1 MSSRNK
7 GILAIGFALVAPLLM
22 ADAAAQKLFQPP
34 GANLTYGDVTHGM
47 RVQSASTNPAAAAA
61 DMARQ
66 GDEAKSGAVVS
77 AAAGVEFGNIQQL
90 WDFYDEISRAYQPS
104 DGDVDYPGQLPE
116 TKPPGGID
124 LGDIWDT
131 LDPDI
136 QDELDAI
143 VDEVYRQAAVL
154 ALISVEGY
162 GKAWVAADAPIVFAK
177 PRFGGAW
184 TMQLQWSGTARG
196 FGLADPIEFDEETAR
211 VAIQDWFDTEIAQR
225 PTSLQVGGQVQLVID
240 ALGNVRFSLQNDS
253 AIVYKSAQLSTLST
267 GYSRAA
273 WSSERGTLFV
283 GGELHLHNMRMS
295 RIGARF
301 GDITDSDEL
310 FDAIQNA
317 DFEQDT
323 RPSFDVG
330 ALWVGDNYQLG
341 AQLTNL
347 NEPRFEFP
355 DVDIS
360 PFRSD
365 LIIGLLQRGRTYTME
380 RQLKLEA
387 SYYGERRKWSW
398 HMGLDA
404 NAAADPVGDDF
415 QWLTVSTGFE
425 TDSRWVPNLRLGYRQ
440 NLAGTEKKYVSLGMT
455 MFRIINLD
463 IASALDATKIDGRK
477 LPEGLMFSMGF
488 QVNW

>member
-124 LGDIWDT
+124 LGDIWNT
-131 LDPDI
+131 LDSDI

-196 FGLADPIEFDEETAR
+196 FGLADPIEFDEET
-211 VAIQDWFDTEIAQR
+211 VV
-225 PTSLQVGGQVQLVID
+225 S
-240 ALGNVRFSLQNDS
+240 
-253 AIVYKSAQLSTLST
+253 ST
-267 GYSRAA
+267 GALLVQEA
-273 WSSERGTLFV
+273 
-283 GGELHLHNMRMS
+283 GG
-295 RIGARF
+295 
-301 GDITDSDEL
+301 
-310 FDAIQNA
+310 
-317 DFEQDT
+317 
-323 RPSFDVG
+323 V
-330 ALWVGDNYQLG
+330 
-341 AQLTNL
+341 
-347 NEPRFEFP
+347 
-355 DVDIS
+355 
-360 PFRSD
+360 
-365 LIIGLLQRGRTYTME
+365 
-380 RQLKLEA
+380 
-387 SYYGERRKWSW
+387 
-398 HMGLDA
+398 
-404 NAAADPVGDDF
+404 
-415 QWLTVSTGFE
+415 VS
-425 TDSRWVPNLRLGYRQ
+425 
-440 NLAGTEKKYVSLGMT
+440 
-455 MFRIINLD
+455 D
-463 IASALDATKIDGRK
+463 IAGGKPGSLYFIGKPIR
-477 LPEGLMFSMGF
+477 L
-488 QVNW
+488 